1 MVRGLAGTERRR
13 NVFAFC
19 LAKSCGFGYGFQP
32 LYGHKGFFTEY
43 CRDQC
48 VARMHPREG
57 PWPGRPGR
65 TTLIHP
71 IAIYYEASIQILAG
85 SDASLSRI
93 RVFLPDRAERHKDE
107 DGESYLRCHSYLF
120 FCYCLAFLPGA
131 VTLSSLLLYMNCSL
145 GIVAASL
152 FTVTDTERKPE
163 R

>member
-85 SDASLSRI
+85 SDCKRARPFRMERAKPHQRQAFSGKPDVWFEDILYGEVPDLVDGGFAYHTVLRRFQHSMIDCPEYLGRLRFWGLSG
-93 RVFLPDRAERHKDE
+93 L
-107 DGESYLRCHSYLF
+107 
-120 FCYCLAFLPGA
+120 
-131 VTLSSLLLYMNCSL
+131 M
-145 GIVAASL
+145 
-152 FTVTDTERKPE
+152 
-163 R
+163 